1 MRLPFWY
8 SFGIVQAK
16 GGTMALFLAV
26 DGGGTGCRAALA
38 DAQGRMVS
46 FIQSNFKGFGSGVV
60 VPGTGIALQKAKTK
74 ARQYA
79 QADAAMFDAKRQ
91 RKAG

>member
-16 GGTMALFLAV
+16 GGIMTLFLAV

-38 DAQGRMVS
+38 DAQGR
-46 FIQSNFKGFGSGVV
+46 ILGQG
-60 VPGTGIALQKAKTK
+60 
-74 ARQYA
+74 
-79 QADAAMFDAKRQ
+79 AAGPANISIETES
-91 RKAG
+91 A